1 MCTNSKQ
8 FFFGIHNTSSLK
20 PVVTMYSIKTGIP
33 WLKPNK
39 ITLLSCDENTMIP
52 SGISQMDVMDVH
64 VVTIGH

>member
-1 MCTNSKQ
+1 
-8 FFFGIHNTSSLK
+8 
-20 PVVTMYSIKTGIP
+20 MYSIKTGIP

-39 ITLLSCDENTMIP
+39 IALLSCDENTMIP